1 MICKNIRCTS
11 RNSHQR
17 SVTLSSALLMALL
30 LMTACDR
37 HQPPGEPT
45 AIAAPVQ
52 SVQQKQQSQ
61 STAIETQRPT
71 SSSTEDKVK
80 HILFGDLHVHSTF
93 SPDAFVTAM
102 PVMGGSGSRP
112 PAVACDFARYCSA
125 LDFWSINDHAEGLTP
140 LRWQETKEAVR
151 QCNAISPDATDPD
164 LVTFLG
170 WEWSQVSHYSA
181 ANHYGHKNVIF
192 LDTEDSQVPA
202 RPIGAPRDQLGKSPI
217 GRLASS
223 LLSLRDFKNRDYYL
237 GIQQY
242 YDEIAETPKCEQGIA
257 SPSLP
262 DNCMEDAADPK
273 TLFKKLNE
281 WGFEHMVIPHG
292 NAWGLNTPPGTT
304 FDKQLNAEQ
313 HSPEQQFLFEL
324 YSGHGNSEEYRDWRA
339 VAYDSEDRPFCPEP
353 RDNFE
358 PCCWRAG
365 LIIRQRCEAAGI
377 EAAEC
382 IQREHEARQNY
393 IDAGVSGHLTVPGQ
407 RTEDWLN
414 CGQCEDCFN
423 PGMDH
428 RPATT
433 GQYSLAI
440 SDLTQQPPLRFRFG
454 FIGSSDNHNSSAGT
468 GYKEFDRINTTEANG
483 AQDERMA
490 RSLPIDRREPLPLS
504 IPLSQ
509 MEDPGLN
516 RKRNME
522 RQGSFWLTG
531 GLVAVHSESRA
542 RESIWRG
549 LKTKEVYATSGDR
562 ILLWFD
568 LVEDDIRYPMG
579 SEVSSNKTPVFK
591 VTAIGDQHQLPGC
604 PDYTEQAIDSQ
615 YLQSLCGGECYN
627 PGNSRKIIERIE
639 IVKITP
645 QISEGE
651 DVSALI
657 QDPWQSFECPPSEAG
672 CEISFEDSEFING
685 NREAIYYARAIQEP
699 SPAINAGGLRCEQ
712 DSNGQCISVDPCY
725 SDFRT
730 DRSDD
735 CLAPNA
741 ERAWSSPIFVSPA
754 Q

>member
-1 MICKNIRCTS
+1 
-11 RNSHQR
+11 
-17 SVTLSSALLMALL
+17 
-30 LMTACDR
+30 
-37 HQPPGEPT
+37 
-45 AIAAPVQ
+45 
-52 SVQQKQQSQ
+52 
-61 STAIETQRPT
+61 
-71 SSSTEDKVK
+71 
-80 HILFGDLHVHSTF
+80 
-93 SPDAFVTAM
+93 
-102 PVMGGSGSRP
+102 
-112 PAVACDFARYCSA
+112 
-125 LDFWSINDHAEGLTP
+125 
-140 LRWQETKEAVR
+140 
-151 QCNAISPDATDPD
+151 
-164 LVTFLG
+164 
-170 WEWSQVSHYSA
+170 
-181 ANHYGHKNVIF
+181 
-192 LDTEDSQVPA
+192 
-202 RPIGAPRDQLGKSPI
+202 
-217 GRLASS
+217 
-223 LLSLRDFKNRDYYL
+223 
-237 GIQQY
+237 
-242 YDEIAETPKCEQGIA
+242 
-257 SPSLP
+257 
-262 DNCMEDAADPK
+262 
-273 TLFKKLNE
+273 
-281 WGFEHMVIPHG
+281 
-292 NAWGLNTPPGTT
+292 
-304 FDKQLNAEQ
+304 
-313 HSPEQQFLFEL
+313 
-324 YSGHGNSEEYRDWRA
+324 
-339 VAYDSEDRPFCPEP
+339 
-353 RDNFE
+353 
-358 PCCWRAG
+358 
-365 LIIRQRCEAAGI
+365 
-377 EAAEC
+377 
-382 IQREHEARQNY
+382 
-393 IDAGVSGHLTVPGQ
+393 
-407 RTEDWLN
+407 
-414 CGQCEDCFN
+414 
-423 PGMDH
+423 MDH

-433 GQYSLAI
+433 GQYALAI

-454 FIGSSDNHNSSAGT
+454 FIGSSDNHNASAGT

-579 SEVSSNKTPVFK
+579 SEVSSNKPPVFK